1 QGWQITLPA
10 WDATP
15 GATNLYKLSIT
26 IEDEKGHQAT
36 SNEVDILVGHQ
47 RLGKLV
53 LESGATLP
61 ASGLS
66 TDVMKLAARLE
77 DHLGKSINDGA
88 LTARWGATNA
98 TTGVVVPLVTGAACP
113 VDAQSVPVPCLRV
126 THEQVDVRNGVNHY
140 VEELVSTLAGTFIIT
155 TDFGAYGVTNPQTVT
170 FTPAGPVSPVVRAEI
185 QDPAGVDLLTTGN
198 HPQVGVMYTV
208 KLFDAANADITAS
221 IPAATVHWMLDGPN
235 TAGCNITLNSHD
247 TGVTGYIF
255 TPRINGNSN
264 SGVVC
269 GDQGFGLK
277 VTW

>member
-26 IEDEKGHQAT
+26 IVDEKGHQAT
-36 SNEVDILVGHQ
+36 SNEVEIKVGQQ
-47 RLGKLV
+47 RLGKLDM
-53 LESGATLP
+53 ESATSQP
-61 ASGLS
+61 ASGLA

-77 DHLGKSINDGA
+77 DHQGRSVNDGA
-88 LTARWGATNA
+88 LTARWVATNA
-98 TTGVVVPLVTGAACP
+98 ATGVVVPLVTGAACP
-113 VDAQSVPVPCLRV
+113 VDAQNAPVPCLRV

-140 VEELVSTLAGTFIIT
+140 VQELVSTLAGTFIIT
-155 TDFGAYGVTNPQTVT
+155 TDFAAYGVTNPQTVT
-170 FTPAGPVSPVVRAEI
+170 FTSTGSVSAVVRAEI

-198 HPQVGVMYTV
+198 HPLVGVMYTV
-208 KLFDAANADITAS
+208 KLFDAVNADITAS

-247 TGVTGYIF
+247 TGVTGYTF
-255 TPRINGNSN
+255 TPRVNANSN
-264 SGVVC
+264 SGVIC